1 MENNIPCYRI
11 DTNGMFH
18 IDMLQAELL
27 KQIRKINP
35 SWVIYG
41 SADIFYIFDKPLN
54 EIIDLAET
62 QGYNQIQ
69 SSCYGALNTGEGFGL
84 PLYKY
89 YKRGVYWKDLIMI
102 SKFNETFTF
111 FNDHIEIE
119 NKNIYNPGGVLV
131 NYGGCKPIDEQKVK
145 LQRRQK
151 AWNEGGLRL
160 GSGRHFRKY
169 EKINW
174 TWDEKETLL
183 FLESLHKE
191 LFDKLINGN

>member
-1 MENNIPCYRI
+1 MKLYTGFVYNEIKYLPAIIEYYKKQGLDFFFLDNYSSDGTYEYLMENNIPCYRI

-131 NYGGCKPIDEQKVK
+131 N
-145 LQRRQK
+145 
-151 AWNEGGLRL
+151 
-160 GSGRHFRKY
+160 
-169 EKINW
+169 
-174 TWDEKETLL
+174 
-183 FLESLHKE
+183 
-191 LFDKLINGN
+191 